1 MHAASRCTILGVM
14 EPVIDGGA
22 RVAEV
27 VEAGR
32 GDVRDGTTAEVRH
45 LREMIEA
52 LRTRLEESEADAAA
66 SVQAAVQRS
75 TEEIAQLEAAVQA
88 LRVRLEEE
96 DARRVDQLA
105 EAEQRFRDER
115 EQLTETIVALRV
127 RLEAADDRR

>member
-1 MHAASRCTILGVM
+1 V
-14 EPVIDGGA
+14 
-22 RVAEV
+22 
-27 VEAGR
+27 
-32 GDVRDGTTAEVRH
+32 
-45 LREMIEA
+45 
-52 LRTRLEESEADAAA
+52 A

-88 LRVRLEEE
+88 LRARLEEE

-127 RLEAADDRR
+127 RLEAVDDRR